1 MKRKTIV
8 TLLIVTIGLGMVA
21 CRHPKKLARSSFPA
35 ADTSK
40 VTVVKDSSSNEE
52 LARFTSD
59 MLKGIHAN
67 HIDFNTFSGKMKLAF
82 ETDKKSHNNLN
93 ATFRIKKDSI
103 IWISISAP
111 IVDEVIRAVITPD
124 SLKMYN
130 RLDKQLFLRKMSDAE
145 DLLNIPFDFQT
156 LQDMLIGNPVYLTDS
171 VYQVVKTPSIISFSC
186 NHSKFVSLFNVF
198 ADDYGLQQS
207 KVMDKDSASVVKRS
221 CELTYGDYTKV
232 AGRKFPTTRRIYV
245 EEKNVTKVALDFTR
259 YDFDI
264 PLSFPFSMPSSYK
277 RM

>member
-1 MKRKTIV
+1 MKRKIEV
-8 TLLIVTIGLGMVA
+8 TLLIITIGLGMMA
-21 CRHPKKLARSSFPA
+21 CRHPKKLARTSFPA

-40 VTVVKDSSSNEE
+40 VAMPGDSSSNEE
-52 LARFTSD
+52 LARFTGE

-67 HIDFNTFSGKMKLAF
+67 HIEFNTFSGKMKLAF

-103 IWISISAP
+103 IWVSISAP

-130 RLDKQLFLRKMSDAE
+130 KLDKQLFLRKMSDAE
-145 DLLNIPFDFQT
+145 ELLNIPFDFKT

-171 VYQVVKTPSIISFSC
+171 VYQVVKTPAIISFSC
-186 NHSKFVSLFNVF
+186 DHAKFVSLFNVF

-207 KVMDKDSASVVKRS
+207 KVMDKDSTGVAKRS

-259 YDFDI
+259 YDFDV
-264 PLSFPFSMPSSYK
+264 PLTFPFSQPASYK

>member
-21 CRHPKKLARSSFPA
+21 CRHPKKLARNTFLA
-35 ADTSK
+35 ADTNK
-40 VTVVKDSSSNEE
+40 VAVVKDSSANEE
-52 LARFTSD
+52 LTRFASD
-59 MLKGIHAN
+59 MLKGIHDN

-111 IVDEVIRAVITPD
+111 IVDEVVRAVITPD

-130 RLDKQLFLRKMSDAE
+130 RLEKQLFLRKMADAE
-145 DLLNIPFDFQT
+145 ELLGIPFDFQT
-156 LQDMLIGNPVYLTDS
+156 LQDMLIGNPIYLTDS

-186 NHSKFVSLFNVF
+186 NHAKFVSLFNVF

-207 KVMDKDSASVVKRS
+207 KVMDKDSTNPVKRS

-232 AGRKFPTTRRIYV
+232 AGRKFPVTRRIYV

-264 PLSFPFSMPSSYK
+264 PLSFPFNMPSSYK

>member
-8 TLLIVTIGLGMVA
+8 TLLTVIIGLGMVA

-35 ADTSK
+35 ADTNK
-40 VTVVKDSSSNEE
+40 VTVVKDSSSNGE

-103 IWISISAP
+103 IWISVSAP

-145 DLLNIPFDFQT
+145 ELLNIPFDFQT
-156 LQDMLIGNPVYLTDS
+156 LQDMLIGNPIYLTDS

-198 ADDYGLQQS
+198 ADDFGLQQS
-207 KVMDKDSASVVKRS
+207 KVMDKDSSSPIKRS

-232 AGRKFPTTRRIYV
+232 AGRKFPTTRRIYI

>member
-1 MKRKTIV
+1 M
-8 TLLIVTIGLGMVA
+8 IGLGIAA
-21 CRHPKKLARSSFPA
+21 CRHPKQLARNSFPA
-35 ADTSK
+35 ADTGR
-40 VTVVKDSSSNEE
+40 VVAVKDSASNEE
-52 LARFTSD
+52 LNRFTGE
-59 MLKGIHAN
+59 MLKGVHAN
-67 HIDFNTFSGKMKLAF
+67 HIDFNTFSGRVKLAF
-82 ETDKKSHNNLN
+82 ESDKKSHNNLN

-103 IWISISAP
+103 IWVSISAP
-111 IVDEVIRAVITPD
+111 IVDEVVRAVITPD

-130 RLDKQLFLRKMSDAE
+130 RLDKQLFLRKMADAE
-145 DLLNIPFDFQT
+145 QLLDIPFDFQT
-156 LQDMLIGNPVYLTDS
+156 LQDLLIGNPIYLTDS

-186 NHSKFVSLFNVF
+186 DHAKFVSLFNVF

-207 KVMDKDSASVVKRS
+207 KVMDKDSAGIAKRS

-232 AGRKFPTTRRIYV
+232 AGRKFSTTRRIYV

-264 PLSFPFSMPSSYK
+264 PLSFPFNMPANYK